1 MTVIQDPAQR
11 IDVLR
16 RRIEDANYRYHVL
29 DEPQIPDADYD
40 RLLRELDELEA
51 KYPDLLTPDSPT
63 QRVGAPVSS
72 LLAVKHHSPMLS
84 LGNAF
89 TENEVV
95 DFDRRIRERLS
106 QSDVDSIQYSAEIKF
121 DGLAISLTYVDG
133 ILRRAVT
140 RGDGMFGEDVT
151 HSVRTAGGIPPRLRG
166 KVPDSGVIEVRGEV
180 YMPRASFERYNEQAL
195 LNNAKTLANPRN
207 AAAGAVR
214 QLDPKESKKRG
225 LRFFAYGGVDL
236 ERLTLTGTQ
245 SDVLQLLRDFGFPV
259 AKETSVVLGAAGCLD
274 FYKKIQDK
282 RDSLP
287 YDIDGV
293 VYKVDR
299 SDWREI
305 LGFVSRAPRWA
316 IAHKF
321 PAQEQ
326 STTVE
331 AIEIQIGRTGAATP
345 VARLKPVHVAGVIV
359 TNATL
364 HNSDQIARLDV
375 RVGDTVIVRR
385 AGDVIPEVVSVI
397 KQFRPNDKLR
407 ISLPFIR
414 KLSFIDKGK
423 KRDRRS
429 LNEKR
434 KFFELM
440 LGDVAQAEGLGI
452 PQLVKAL
459 DSGARWAGFSNN
471 KSRSLSFFRSRM
483 MRAGLLPF
491 MSLDNFSQTQPFLMP
506 KSCPVCGSE
515 IVREEG
521 EAVWRCSGELTCPAQ
536 RKEAFR
542 HFVSRRAMDVDGLG
556 EKFIE
561 VLVDSGVVQ
570 GVADL
575 YLLSVDQ
582 LLQLRLIS
590 TAESPHAFLREA
602 REHLATGAYA
612 QMENTVVS
620 IGVDLAGEREVP
632 QTWQADLLRAGLP
645 AFDWNR
651 KKIAT
656 KWAEN
661 LIEAIEKSRDTT
673 LERFLFALGIEHVG
687 ESTAKALSAWFGDLE
702 LIRHLPWPLFKR
714 VPDIG
719 GEVAR
724 SLGHFLDQ
732 PGNQQAIDD
741 LLQRGVRIGDAHP
754 PSPKLR
760 DALSFA
766 SVLEDMDIPKVTP
779 VRAQQLAAAVD
790 SFDALRSAGADA
802 LLQAGVPAAVVA
814 SVQQWLDRLENAALA
829 SAAQQAME
837 TVLSRLPEAD
847 ALPTGPLDGQT
858 VVITGTLA
866 ALTRDAAKQRLEALG
881 AKVAGSVSKK
891 TAFLVAGEEAG
902 SKLDKAQSLG
912 VDIWDEVRLLA
923 FLGEHGQQP

>member
-1 MTVIQDPAQR
+1 MTVSPDPAQR
-11 IDVLR
+11 IDALR

-29 DEPQIPDADYD
+29 DEPQMADADYD
-40 RLLRELDELEA
+40 KLMRELEA
-51 KYPDLLTPDSPT
+51 LERAHPELASADSPT
-63 QRVGAPVSS
+63 QRVGH
-72 LLAVKHHSPMLS
+72 LAASRFAEVRHALPMLS

-89 TENEVV
+89 SDEEVAEFV
-95 DFDRRIRERLS
+95 RRISERLEVK
-106 QSDVDSIQYSAEIKF
+106 QPLFSAEPKL
-121 DGLAISLTYVDG
+121 DGLAISLRYENGEFVQG
-133 ILRRAVT
+133 AT
-140 RGDGMFGEDVT
+140 RGDGATGEDV
-151 HSVRTAGGIPPRLRG
+151 SANLRTVKAIPLRLRG
-166 KVPDSGVIEVRGEV
+166 EGWPQVLEVRGEV
-180 YMPRASFERYNEQAL
+180 YMPRAAFEAYNAQMRAQGG
-195 LNNAKTLANPRN
+195 KVLANPRN
-207 AAAGAVR
+207 GAAGSLR
-214 QLDPKESKKRG
+214 QLDARITAQRPLS
-225 LRFFAYGGVDL
+225 FFAYGVGEVSEGAL
-236 ERLTLTGTQ
+236 PQTHSAILA
-245 SDVLQLLRDFGFPV
+245 QLRAWGFPV
-259 AKETSVVLGAAGCLD
+259 SALVEVVQGSDGLLAYYQRIGEA
-274 FYKKIQDK
+274 
-282 RDSLP
+282 RDALAF
-287 YDIDGV
+287 DIDGV
-293 VYKVDR
+293 VYKLD
-299 SDWREI
+299 DLAGQREM
-305 LGFVSRAPRWA
+305 GFVSRAPRWA

-364 HNSDQIARLDV
+364 HNADQIARLDV

-385 AGDVIPEVVSVI
+385 AGDVIPEVAAVVAD
-397 KQFRPNDKLR
+397 QRP
-407 ISLPFIR
+407 P
-414 KLSFIDKGK
+414 GT
-423 KRDRRS
+423 
-429 LNEKR
+429 
-434 KFFELM
+434 
-440 LGDVAQAEGLGI
+440 QAWQM
-452 PQLVKAL
+452 P
-459 DSGARWAGFSNN
+459 
-471 KSRSLSFFRSRM
+471 
-483 MRAGLLPF
+483 
-491 MSLDNFSQTQPFLMP
+491 TQ
-506 KSCPVCGSE
+506 CPVCGSE

-521 EAVWRCSGELTCPAQ
+521 QAVWRCSGELTCPAQ

-561 VLVDSGVVQ
+561 VLVDSGLVK

-590 TAESPHAFLREA
+590 TADSPHAFLREA
-602 REHLATGAYA
+602 REHLASGAYA
-612 QMENTVVS
+612 QLEASVVG
-620 IGVDLAGEREVP
+620 IGVDLAGERDVP

-645 AFDWNR
+645 SFDWNR

-661 LIEAIEKSRDTT
+661 LIEAIETSRDTT

-724 SLGHFLDQ
+724 SLGHFFDQ
-732 PGNQQAIDD
+732 AGNQQAIDD
-741 LLQRGVRIGDAHP
+741 LLQRGVRIGDTHP

-760 DALSFA
+760 EALSFA
-766 SVLEDMDIPKVTP
+766 SVLDDMDIPKVTP

-790 SFDALRSAGADA
+790 SFAALRTAGADA
-802 LLQAGVPAAVVA
+802 LQQAGVPAPVVA
-814 SVQQWLDRLENAALA
+814 TLLQWLDRPENAALA

-837 TVLSRLPEAD
+837 TVLARLPEAD
-847 ALPTGPLDGQT
+847 ALQTGPLDGQT

-912 VDIWDEVRLLA
+912 VEIWDEARLLA
-923 FLGEHGQQP
+923 FLGDHGQQP

>member
-1 MTVIQDPAQR
+1 MTVSPDPAQR
-11 IDVLR
+11 IDALR
-16 RRIEDANYRYHVL
+16 HRIEDANYRYHVL
-29 DEPQIPDADYD
+29 DEPQMADVDYD
-40 RLLRELDELEA
+40 GLMRELEA
-51 KYPDLLTPDSPT
+51 LEAAHPELASADSPT
-63 QRVGAPVSS
+63 QRVGH
-72 LLAVKHHSPMLS
+72 LAASRFAEVRHALPMLS

-89 TENEVV
+89 SDEEVTEFV
-95 DFDRRIRERLS
+95 RRISERLEVK
-106 QSDVDSIQYSAEIKF
+106 QPLFSAEPKL
-121 DGLAISLTYVDG
+121 DGLAISLRYENGEFVQG
-133 ILRRAVT
+133 AT
-140 RGDGMFGEDVT
+140 RGDGATGEDV
-151 HSVRTAGGIPPRLRG
+151 SANLRTVKAIPLRLRG
-166 KVPDSGVIEVRGEV
+166 EGWPQVLEVRGEV
-180 YMPRASFERYNEQAL
+180 YMPRAAFETYNAQMRL
-195 LNNAKTLANPRN
+195 QGGKVLANPRN
-207 AAAGAVR
+207 GAAGSLR
-214 QLDPKESKKRG
+214 QLDARITAQRPLS
-225 LRFFAYGGVDL
+225 FFAYGVGEVSEGAL
-236 ERLTLTGTQ
+236 PQTHSAILA
-245 SDVLQLLRDFGFPV
+245 QLRAWGFPV
-259 AKETSVVLGAAGCLD
+259 SALVEVVQGSDGLLAYYQRIGEA
-274 FYKKIQDK
+274 
-282 RDSLP
+282 RDGLP
-287 YDIDGV
+287 FDIDGV
-293 VYKVDR
+293 VYKLD
-299 SDWREI
+299 DLAGQREM
-305 LGFVSRAPRWA
+305 GFVSRAPRWA

-364 HNSDQIARLDV
+364 HNADQIARLDV

-385 AGDVIPEVVSVI
+385 AGDVIPEVAGVVAE
-397 KQFRPNDKLR
+397 QRP
-407 ISLPFIR
+407 P
-414 KLSFIDKGK
+414 G
-423 KRDRRS
+423 
-429 LNEKR
+429 
-434 KFFELM
+434 
-440 LGDVAQAEGLGI
+440 
-452 PQLVKAL
+452 
-459 DSGARWAGFSNN
+459 
-471 KSRSLSFFRSRM
+471 
-483 MRAGLLPF
+483 
-491 MSLDNFSQTQPFLMP
+491 TQPWQMP
-506 KSCPVCGSE
+506 TQCPVCGSE

-575 YLLSVDQ
+575 YLLNVDQ
-582 LLQLRLIS
+582 LLQLRMIS

-602 REHLATGAYA
+602 REHLASGAYG
-612 QMENTVVS
+612 QLENTVVG
-620 IGVDLAGEREVP
+620 IGVDLAGEREAP
-632 QTWQADLLRAGLP
+632 HTWQADLLRAGLP

-661 LIEAIEKSRDTT
+661 LIEAIEQSRDTT

-724 SLGHFLDQ
+724 SLGHFFDQ

-760 DALSFA
+760 EALSFA
-766 SVLEDMDIPKVTP
+766 SVLQDMDIPKVTP
-779 VRAQQLAAAVD
+779 VRAQQLAAAVA
-790 SFDALRSAGADA
+790 SFDALRSAGSDA
-802 LLQAGVPAAVVA
+802 LLQAGVPAPVVA
-814 SVQQWLDRLENAALA
+814 SLLQWLERPENAALA

-837 TVLSRLPEAD
+837 TVLSRLPDAD
-847 ALPTGPLDGQT
+847 ALQTGPLDGQT

-881 AKVAGSVSKK
+881 ARVAGSVSKK

-912 VDIWDEVRLLA
+912 VEIWDEVRLLA
-923 FLGEHGQQP
+923 FLDEHGQQP